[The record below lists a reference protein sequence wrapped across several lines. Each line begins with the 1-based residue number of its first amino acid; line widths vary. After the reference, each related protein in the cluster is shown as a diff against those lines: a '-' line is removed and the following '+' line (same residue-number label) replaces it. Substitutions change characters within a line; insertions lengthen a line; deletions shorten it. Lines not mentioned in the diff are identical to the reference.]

1 MSEPKRYFWLKLH
14 KDFFQRKEIKRLRKI
29 AGGDTYTII
38 YLKMLLR
45 SIMSDGKLY
54 FDGLE
59 DDFASE
65 LALDLDEKEENV
77 QITIQYLLK
86 SGLLEMCSD
95 EEYYLPDTKDSTGC
109 ETAAASRMRKCRAKK
124 EQLKCNNV
132 THMLQNGYGE
142 IEKDIEID
150 KELYK
155 EKDIDID
162 KELYKEKDID
172 IDTLS
177 LCKQKTLIHDAWE
190 DAFDLITAN
199 VKKSLDNL
207 VDEYGAVI
215 TKQAILDAK
224 KQGKSHIKYV
234 EGVLKNKMLEENIP
248 ANNPKRKRF
257 VKPTLS
263 EIEQY
268 CIERN
273 NNINAAHF
281 YDYYESNGWKV
292 GKNSMKD
299 WKAAVRTWERS
310 EYRKPNSKK
319 NSKEDAINV
328 VNNLMNKLGGV
339 DTEQSTTDFS
349 STIDVTDSVVY

>member
-124 EQLKCNNV
+124 DKLERNNV
-132 THMLQNGYGE
+132 TPMLQSGYGE
-142 IEKDIEID
+142 IEKELEIEKE
-150 KELYK
+150 KEL
-155 EKDIDID
+155 
-162 KELYKEKDID
+162 
-172 IDTLS
+172 
-177 LCKQKTLIHDAWE
+177 
-190 DAFDLITAN
+190 
-199 VKKSLDNL
+199 DNKC
-207 VDEYGAVI
+207 AS
-215 TKQAILDAK
+215 TKQ
-224 KQGKSHIKYV
+224 
-234 EGVLKNKMLEENIP
+234 
-248 ANNPKRKRF
+248 KRKRF
-257 VKPTLS
+257 VKPTIS
-263 EIEQY
+263 DIEQY
-268 CIERN
+268 CSEKNIS
-273 NNINAAHF
+273 INAQQF
-281 YDYYESNGWKV
+281 IDYYESNGWKV
-292 GKNSMKD
+292 GRNSMKD
-299 WKAAVRTWERS
+299 WQATVRRWAS
-310 EYRKPNSKK
+310 NNYGKKKSSKD
-319 NSKEDAINV
+319 NAINV
-328 VNNLMNKLGGV
+328 VKEVMEEYRN
-339 DTEQSTTDFS
+339 EQQGNDS
-349 STIDVTDSVVY
+349 SITIDVTDSVVY

>member
-95 EEYYLPDTKDSTGC
+95 EEYYLPDTKNSTGC
-109 ETAAASRMRKCRAKK
+109 ETAAASRMRRCRAKK
-124 EQLKCNNV
+124 DKLERNNV
-132 THMLQNGYGE
+132 TPMLQSGYGE
-142 IEKDIEID
+142 IEK
-150 KELYK
+150 ELYK
-155 EKDIDID
+155 EK
-162 KELYKEKDID
+162 ELYIEKDID

-177 LCKQKTLIHDAWE
+177 LCEQKSLIHDVWE

-234 EGVLKNKMLEENIP
+234 EGVLKNKMLERNVP
-248 ANNPKRKRF
+248 VNNTKKKRF
-257 VKPTLS
+257 VKPTV
-263 EIEQY
+263 EEVKQY

-273 NNINAAHF
+273 NYVNSEQF

-292 GKNSMKD
+292 GKNAMKD
-299 WKAAVRTWERS
+299 WKACVRTWERNG
-310 EYRKPNSKK
+310 YDKPIKKK
-319 NSKEDAINV
+319 NNKQDALNDMRD
-328 VNNLMNKLGGV
+328 LMNEYGGV
-339 DTEQSTTDFS
+339 NEQSNEPSTEDTG
-349 STIDVTDSVVY
+349 STIDIEYRVEH

>member
-109 ETAAASRMRKCRAKK
+109 ETAVASRVRKHRERKKALQCNTDVTQAK
-124 EQLKCNNV
+124 QLCN
-132 THMLQNGYGE
+132 GE
-142 IEKDIEID
+142 IEIELEKDIEIE
-150 KELYK
+150 KE
-155 EKDIDID
+155 
-162 KELYKEKDID
+162 
-172 IDTLS
+172 
-177 LCKQKTLIHDAWE
+177 IHSSA
-190 DAFDLITAN
+190 
-199 VKKSLDNL
+199 KS
-207 VDEYGAVI
+207 
-215 TKQAILDAK
+215 TTT
-224 KQGKSHIKYV
+224 
-234 EGVLKNKMLEENIP
+234 
-248 ANNPKRKRF
+248 KRKRF
-257 VKPTLS
+257 EKPTLS
-263 EIEQY
+263 QITQY
-268 CIERN
+268 CLERN
-273 NNINAAHF
+273 NSVNAEQF

-299 WKAAVRTWERS
+299 WKACVRTWERNG
-310 EYRKPNSKK
+310 YDKPIKKK
-319 NSKEDAINV
+319 NNKQDTLNDMRD
-328 VNNLMNKLGGV
+328 LMNEYGGV
-339 DTEQSTTDFS
+339 NEQSNEPSTEDTG
-349 STIDVTDSVVY
+349 STIDIEYRVEH

>member
-59 DDFASE
+59 DDFVSE

-77 QITIQYLLK
+77 QITVQYLLK

-124 EQLKCNNV
+124 EQLERNNV
-132 THMLQNGYGE
+132 TPKLQNSYGE
-142 IEKDIEID
+142 IEIELEKDIEIE
-150 KELYK
+150 KE
-155 EKDIDID
+155 
-162 KELYKEKDID
+162 
-172 IDTLS
+172 
-177 LCKQKTLIHDAWE
+177 IHSSA
-190 DAFDLITAN
+190 
-199 VKKSLDNL
+199 KS
-207 VDEYGAVI
+207 
-215 TKQAILDAK
+215 TTT
-224 KQGKSHIKYV
+224 
-234 EGVLKNKMLEENIP
+234 
-248 ANNPKRKRF
+248 KRKRF
-257 VKPTLS
+257 EKPTIS
-263 EIEQY
+263 DVEQY

-273 NNINAAHF
+273 NNVDPQHF
-281 YDYYESNGWKV
+281 VDYYESNGWKV

-299 WKAAVRTWERS
+299 WKAAVRTWERNGYNQS
-310 EYRKPNSKK
+310 TKLKSSKT
-319 NSKEDAINV
+319 DAMNV
-328 VNNLMNKLGGV
+328 VKELMEEY
-339 DTEQSTTDFS
+339 EQSATDS
-349 STIDVTDSVVY
+349 KSAIDVTDSVQY

>member
-109 ETAAASRMRKCRAKK
+109 ETAVASRVRKHRERKK
-124 EQLKCNNV
+124 ALQCNADV
-132 THMLQNGYGE
+132 TQVKRLCNGE
-142 IEKDIEID
+142 IEKELEIELEKDIEIE
-150 KELYK
+150 KE
-155 EKDIDID
+155 
-162 KELYKEKDID
+162 
-172 IDTLS
+172 
-177 LCKQKTLIHDAWE
+177 IHSSA
-190 DAFDLITAN
+190 
-199 VKKSLDNL
+199 KS
-207 VDEYGAVI
+207 
-215 TKQAILDAK
+215 TTT
-224 KQGKSHIKYV
+224 
-234 EGVLKNKMLEENIP
+234 
-248 ANNPKRKRF
+248 KRKRF
-257 VKPTLS
+257 EKPTLS
-263 EIEQY
+263 QITQY
-268 CIERN
+268 CLERN
-273 NNINAAHF
+273 NNVNAEQF

-292 GKNSMKD
+292 GKNVMKD
-299 WKAAVRTWERS
+299 WKACVRTWERNG
-310 EYRKPNSKK
+310 YDKPIKKK
-319 NSKEDAINV
+319 NNKQDTLNDMRD
-328 VNNLMNKLGGV
+328 LMNEYGGV
-339 DTEQSTTDFS
+339 NEQSNEPSTEDTG
-349 STIDVTDSVVY
+349 STIDIEYRVEH

>member
-109 ETAAASRMRKCRAKK
+109 ETAVASRVRKHRERKK
-124 EQLKCNNV
+124 ALQCNTDVTQVKQLCN
-132 THMLQNGYGE
+132 GE
-142 IEKDIEID
+142 IEKELEIDIEIE
-150 KELYK
+150 KE
-155 EKDIDID
+155 IDSSVS
-162 KELYKEKDID
+162 
-172 IDTLS
+172 T
-177 LCKQKTLIHDAWE
+177 T
-190 DAFDLITAN
+190 T
-199 VKKSLDNL
+199 
-207 VDEYGAVI
+207 
-215 TKQAILDAK
+215 
-224 KQGKSHIKYV
+224 
-234 EGVLKNKMLEENIP
+234 
-248 ANNPKRKRF
+248 KRKRF
-257 VKPTLS
+257 EKPTLS
-263 EIEQY
+263 QITQY
-268 CIERN
+268 CLERN
-273 NNINAAHF
+273 NSVNAEQF

-310 EYRKPNSKK
+310 EYRKPNYKK

-328 VNNLMNKLGGV
+328 VKELMNEYA
-339 DTEQSTTDFS
+339 DEQSTTDS
-349 STIDVTDSVVY
+349 ESTIDVTASVQY

>member
-1 MSEPKRYFWLKLH
+1 MSNPKRYFWLKLH

-109 ETAAASRMRKCRAKK
+109 ETAVASRVRKHRERKK
-124 EQLKCNNV
+124 ALQCNADVTQVKQLCN
-132 THMLQNGYGE
+132 GE
-142 IEKDIEID
+142 IEKEKEIE
-150 KELYK
+150 KEL
-155 EKDIDID
+155 EI
-162 KELYKEKDID
+162 EL
-172 IDTLS
+172 DT
-177 LCKQKTLIHDAWE
+177 K
-190 DAFDLITAN
+190 AN
-199 VKKSLDNL
+199 KSP
-207 VDEYGAVI
+207 
-215 TKQAILDAK
+215 TKA
-224 KQGKSHIKYV
+224 
-234 EGVLKNKMLEENIP
+234 
-248 ANNPKRKRF
+248 KRF

-268 CIERN
+268 CIERKN
-273 NNINAAHF
+273 NVNAEQF

-299 WKAAVRTWERS
+299 WKACVRTWERNG
-310 EYRKPNSKK
+310 YDKPIKKK
-319 NSKEDAINV
+319 NNKQDTLNDMRD
-328 VNNLMNKLGGV
+328 LMNEYGGV
-339 DTEQSTTDFS
+339 NEQSNEPSTEDTG
-349 STIDVTDSVVY
+349 STIDIEYRVEH

>member
-109 ETAAASRMRKCRAKK
+109 ETAVASRVRKHRERKK
-124 EQLKCNNV
+124 ALQCNTDVTQVKQLCN
-132 THMLQNGYGE
+132 GE
-142 IEKDIEID
+142 IEKELEIDIEIE
-150 KELYK
+150 KE
-155 EKDIDID
+155 IDSSAS
-162 KELYKEKDID
+162 
-172 IDTLS
+172 T
-177 LCKQKTLIHDAWE
+177 T
-190 DAFDLITAN
+190 T
-199 VKKSLDNL
+199 
-207 VDEYGAVI
+207 
-215 TKQAILDAK
+215 
-224 KQGKSHIKYV
+224 
-234 EGVLKNKMLEENIP
+234 
-248 ANNPKRKRF
+248 KRKRF
-257 VKPTLS
+257 EKPS
-263 EIEQY
+263 ISDIKQY

-273 NNINAAHF
+273 NNVDAQHF
-281 YDYYESNGWKV
+281 YDHYESNGWKV

-299 WKAAVRTWERS
+299 WKAAVRTWEKNN
-310 EYRKPNSKK
+310 YNKPTKSNKQ
-319 NSKEDAINV
+319 NAIDV
-328 VNNLMNKLGGV
+328 VNKLMREYGGE
-339 DTEQSTTDFS
+339 DEQSTTDS
-349 STIDVTDSVVY
+349 ESTIDVTASVQY

>member
-45 SIMSDGKLY
+45 SIISDGKLY
-54 FDGLE
+54 YDGLE

-109 ETAAASRMRKCRAKK
+109 ETAVASRVRKHRERQKALQCNTDVTQVKHLCNGEK
-124 EQLKCNNV
+124 EK
-132 THMLQNGYGE
+132 
-142 IEKDIEID
+142 D

-155 EKDIDID
+155 DR
-162 KELYKEKDID
+162 ELYKDID

-177 LCKQKTLIHDAWE
+177 LCEQKTLIHNTWE
-190 DAFDLITAN
+190 DAFELIATN

-207 VDEYGAVI
+207 VDEYGAVL
-215 TKQAILDAK
+215 TKEAILDAK

-234 EGVLKNKMLEENIP
+234 EGVLKNKLLESNVP
-248 ANNPKRKRF
+248 VSAAKKKRF
-257 VKPTLS
+257 IKPTLE
-263 EIEQY
+263 EIKQY

-273 NNINAAHF
+273 NNVNAEQF
-281 YDYYESNGWKV
+281 FDYYESNGWKV

-310 EYRKPNSKK
+310 EYRNVKVSKK
-319 NSKEDAINV
+319 QQAIDV
-328 VNNLMNKLGGV
+328 VNDLMQEFGGAN
-339 DTEQSTTDFS
+339 EQSATDS
-349 STIDVTDSVVY
+349 ESTIDVTASVQY

>member
-1 MSEPKRYFWLKLH
+1 MAEPKRYFWLKLH

-109 ETAAASRMRKCRAKK
+109 ETAVAVRVRRHREKQKAL
-124 EQLKCNNV
+124 QCNADV
-132 THMLQNGYGE
+132 TQMKHLCNGE
-142 IEKDIEID
+142 IEKELEKDKEID
-150 KELYK
+150 KE
-155 EKDIDID
+155 ID
-162 KELYKEKDID
+162 
-172 IDTLS
+172 S
-177 LCKQKTLIHDAWE
+177 SA
-190 DAFDLITAN
+190 
-199 VKKSLDNL
+199 KS
-207 VDEYGAVI
+207 
-215 TKQAILDAK
+215 TTT
-224 KQGKSHIKYV
+224 
-234 EGVLKNKMLEENIP
+234 
-248 ANNPKRKRF
+248 KRKRF
-257 VKPTLS
+257 EKPTLS
-263 EIEQY
+263 QITQY
-268 CIERN
+268 CLERN
-273 NNINAAHF
+273 NNVNAEQF

-292 GKNSMKD
+292 GKNAMKD

-319 NSKEDAINV
+319 HSKEDAINV
-328 VNNLMNKLGGV
+328 VKELMNEYA
-339 DTEQSTTDFS
+339 DEQSTKDNCC
-349 STIDVTDSVVY
+349 TIDVADSVVY

>member
-109 ETAAASRMRKCRAKK
+109 ETAVANRVRKHRERKK
-124 EQLKCNNV
+124 ALQCNADVTQVKQLCN
-132 THMLQNGYGE
+132 GE
-142 IEKDIEID
+142 IE

-155 EKDIDID
+155 EK
-162 KELYKEKDID
+162 ELYIEKD

-177 LCKQKTLIHDAWE
+177 LCEQKSLIHDVWE
-190 DAFDLITAN
+190 DTFDLITAN

-234 EGVLKNKMLEENIP
+234 EGVLKNKMLERNVP
-248 ANNPKRKRF
+248 VSNTKKKRF
-257 VKPTLS
+257 VKPTV
-263 EIEQY
+263 EEVKQY

-273 NNINAAHF
+273 NCVNAEQF

-299 WKAAVRTWERS
+299 WKACVRTWERNGYDKPTAKS
-310 EYRKPNSKK
+310 SKQNAIDVVNKLMREYRG
-319 NSKEDAINV
+319 ED
-328 VNNLMNKLGGV
+328 
-339 DTEQSTTDFS
+339 EQSTTDS
-349 STIDVTDSVVY
+349 ESTIDVTASVVY

>member
-109 ETAAASRMRKCRAKK
+109 ETAVASRVRKHRERKK
-124 EQLKCNNV
+124 ALQCNTDVTQVKQLCN
-132 THMLQNGYGE
+132 GE
-142 IEKDIEID
+142 IEKDIEIN
-150 KELYK
+150 
-155 EKDIDID
+155 

-177 LCKQKTLIHDAWE
+177 LCEQKSLIQDVWE

-268 CIERN
+268 CIERKN
-273 NNINAAHF
+273 NVNAEQF
-281 YDYYESNGWKV
+281 FDYYESNGWKV

-310 EYRKPNSKK
+310 EYRKPNFKK
-319 NSKEDAINV
+319 NSKEDALNDMRT
-328 VNNLMNKLGGV
+328 LMNEYGGV
-339 DTEQSTTDFS
+339 NEQSNEPSTEDTG
-349 STIDVTDSVVY
+349 STIDIEYRVER